1 MRATYCNVDCY
12 IKIFVVIVRRGS
24 VRANTTRLGTRL
36 GTRSRQPVLKLFKN
50 CSNTCDYFS
59 TGQACDVD
67 PAGELRE
74 PDVLE
79 YKNMIALREIIRR
92 PEDFC
97 GKQIFPPRLIKFA
110 LSGVWCSSFR
120 KYIHV
125 TGYNYFKPCERDGFE
140 YSILAL
146 RET

>member
-1 MRATYCNVDCY
+1 MRVTYCNVDCY
-12 IKIFVVIVRRGS
+12 SKIFVVIVRRGS
-24 VRANTTRLGTRL
+24 VRANTTRLR
-36 GTRSRQPVLKLFKN
+36 TRSRQPVLKLFKN

-79 YKNMIALREIIRR
+79 YTNMIALREIIRR

-97 GKQIFPPRLIKFA
+97 GRQIFLPRLIKFA
-110 LSGVWCSSFR
+110 LSGAHFLESIFMSRGAITSSPMNGMASST
-120 KYIHV
+120 V
-125 TGYNYFKPCERDGFE
+125 
-140 YSILAL
+140 S
-146 RET
+146 

>member
-1 MRATYCNVDCY
+1 MRVTYCNVDCY
-12 IKIFVVIVRRGS
+12 SKIFVVIVRRGS
-24 VRANTTRLGTRL
+24 VRANTTRL

-79 YKNMIALREIIRR
+79 YDSIEGDYQTSRGLLRKTNLPTPSYQIRAVWR
-92 PEDFC
+92 LVLIF
-97 GKQIFPPRLIKFA
+97 GKVY
-110 LSGVWCSSFR
+110 SC
-120 KYIHV
+120 H
-125 TGYNYFKPCERDGFE
+125 GYNYFKPCERDGFE

-146 RET
+146 RETWTSS